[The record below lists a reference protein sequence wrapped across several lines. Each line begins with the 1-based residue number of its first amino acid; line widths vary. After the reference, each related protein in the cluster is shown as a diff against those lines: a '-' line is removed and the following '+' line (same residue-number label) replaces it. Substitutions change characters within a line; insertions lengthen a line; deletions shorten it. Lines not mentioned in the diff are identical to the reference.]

1 VSATSQ
7 LSDAPESD
15 LIDRIADALPADVR
29 ADYYRELRH
38 CRSLPENDEML
49 RILRAMQFLALLIHE
64 APARMAAECVRLDG
78 NLGGCIG
85 ALETIERRLEM
96 LPEGIESA
104 IGPERVAARINESLR
119 QEFVRTTIPETGQ
132 ALASA
137 AVQMKGSI
145 AQFVVAARE
154 ISNQH
159 HSTAKEAREAV
170 KNIEAAIH
178 SATRASREATAELLR
193 ALIHL
198 KWTSLVAG
206 ALGLYLLGLMTGFL
220 LFR

>member
-1 VSATSQ
+1 MSATSQ
-7 LSDAPESD
+7 LSEAPESD
-15 LIDRIADALPADVR
+15 LIDRIANALPADVR

-64 APARMAAECVRLDG
+64 APARMAVECVRLDG
-78 NLGGCIG
+78 NLASCIE
-85 ALETIERRLEM
+85 ALEMIERRLET
-96 LPEGIESA
+96 LPEGVAST
-104 IGPERVAARINESLR
+104 IGPEKVAARINESLR
-119 QEFVRTTIPETGQ
+119 QQFVQTTIPETGQ

-145 AQFVVAARE
+145 AEFVVAARE
-154 ISNQH
+154 ISSQH
-159 HSTAKEAREAV
+159 HSAAKEAREAV
-170 KNIEAAIH
+170 KNIESAIH

-193 ALIHL
+193 ALNIL

-206 ALGLYLLGLMTGFL
+206 ALGLYLFGLVTGFL